1 MALELKIV
9 SPSEEGFVKEIVWNA
24 DEIATEVEAK
34 VGYYKNLVY
43 TEDQVTE
50 AKKDRAQLN
59 KFISALK
66 DKDRE
71 IKRLCLAPYEVF
83 HNQMMKIISKVEEP
97 VMLIDT
103 QVKGFEEQQK
113 QKKLQAI
120 RELYDSKGFWPWL
133 TLERMMDR
141 HASTC
146 KKWMNK
152 SCSMKQIDSDMIE
165 IQHKMGEDILALNGL
180 KFGAQM
186 ALSEYK
192 RSMDVTAAMAEAQ
205 KFEEARRA
213 EEALKKQLEE
223 QKQVR
228 AQAQQAGSGT
238 GIEDEVP
245 FGTEEVKQIRME
257 DILTPPA
264 PAAPIPGERREKAF
278 KVFVTKEELDALNNF
293 LISNGY
299 HFRQISL

>member
-24 DEIATEVEAK
+24 DEIAAEVEAK

-83 HNQMMKIISKVEEP
+83 HNQMLKIISKVEEP

-113 QKKLQAI
+113 KQKMQSI

-133 TLERMMDR
+133 TLERLMDR
-141 HASTC
+141 HASIC

-152 SCSMKQIDSDMIE
+152 SCSMKQIESDMIE

-213 EEALKKQLEE
+213 EEALKKQLAE
-223 QKQVR
+223 Q
-228 AQAQQAGSGT
+228 AQAQPAEPAQAL
-238 GIEDEVP
+238 EDERP
-245 FGTEEVKQIRME
+245 FGAEAGVQMQMDLNPE
-257 DILTPPA
+257 PA
-264 PAAPIPGERREKAF
+264 RETPGERREKAF
-278 KVFVTKEELDALNNF
+278 KVFVTKEELQALNRF
-293 LISNGY
+293 LIDNGY
-299 HFRQISL
+299 IFNQISL

>member
-24 DEIATEVEAK
+24 DEIATEVDAK

-43 TEDQVTE
+43 TEDNVTE

-71 IKRLCLAPYEVF
+71 IKLLCLAPYEAF
-83 HNQMMKIISKVEEP
+83 HNKMLKIITLVEEP
-97 VMLIDT
+97 VGLIDT

-113 QKKLQAI
+113 KQKLQAI
-120 RELYDSKGFWPWL
+120 QEMFDSKGFWPWL
-133 TLERMMDR
+133 TLEKLMDR

-152 SCSMKQIDSDMIE
+152 SCSMKQIESDMIE
-165 IQHKMGEDILALNGL
+165 LQHKMGEDILALNGL

-205 KFEEARRA
+205 KFEEARQA
-213 EEALKKQLEE
+213 EEALKKQLAE
-223 QKQVR
+223 
-228 AQAQQAGSGT
+228 QAQVQKAEPSQAL
-238 GIEDEVP
+238 EDERP
-245 FGTEEVKQIRME
+245 FGSETGVQMQMDLNATIS
-257 DILTPPA
+257 
-264 PAAPIPGERREKAF
+264 GEKREKAF
-278 KVFVTKEELDALNNF
+278 KVFVTKEELDALNRF
-293 LISNGY
+293 LIDNGY
-299 HFRQISL
+299 IFKQISL

>member
-34 VGYYKNLVY
+34 IGYYKNLVY
-43 TEDQVTE
+43 TEDQITE

-59 KFISALK
+59 KFVSALK

-71 IKRLCLAPYEVF
+71 IKRLCLAPYEAF
-83 HNQMMKIISKVEEP
+83 HNKMLKIISLVEEP
-97 VMLIDT
+97 VAMIDT
-103 QVKGFEEQQK
+103 QVKGFEDQQK
-113 QKKLQAI
+113 QKKIQAI
-120 RELYDSKGFWPWL
+120 REMYDSKGFWPWL

-141 HASTC
+141 HASIC

-152 SCSMKQIDSDMIE
+152 SCSMKQIESDMIE

-205 KFEEARRA
+205 KFEEARQA
-213 EEALKKQLEE
+213 EEALKKQLAE
-223 QKQVR
+223 
-228 AQAQQAGSGT
+228 QAQPTEPVPAL
-238 GIEDEVP
+238 EDESP
-245 FGTEEVKQIRME
+245 FGAEPGVQMQMNLNPE
-257 DILTPPA
+257 

-278 KVFVTKEELDALNNF
+278 KVFVTKEELQALNRF
-293 LISNGY
+293 LIDNGY
-299 HFRQISL
+299 IFKQISL

>member
-34 VGYYKNLVY
+34 IGYYKNLVY

-71 IKRLCLAPYEVF
+71 IKRLCLAPYEAF
-83 HNQMMKIISKVEEP
+83 HNKMLKIISLVEEP
-97 VMLIDT
+97 VAMIDT

-113 QKKLQAI
+113 KQKMQAI
-120 RELYDSKGFWPWL
+120 QEMFDSKGFWPWL
-133 TLERMMDR
+133 TLEKLMGR
-141 HASTC
+141 HESTC

-152 SCSMKQIDSDMIE
+152 SCSMKQIESDMIE
-165 IQHKMGEDILALNGL
+165 IQHRMGEDILALNGL

-205 KFEEARRA
+205 KFEEARQA
-213 EEALKKQLEE
+213 EEALKRQLAE
-223 QKQVR
+223 Q
-228 AQAQQAGSGT
+228 AQAQPAGPSPAL
-238 GIEDEVP
+238 EDERP
-245 FGTEEVKQIRME
+245 FGSEPGVQMQMDLNPE
-257 DILTPPA
+257 
-264 PAAPIPGERREKAF
+264 PAAPIPVERREKAF
-278 KVFVTKEELDALNNF
+278 KVFVTKEELDALNRF
-293 LISNGY
+293 LIDNGY
-299 HFRQISL
+299 IFKQISL

>member
-34 VGYYKNLVY
+34 IGYYKNLVY

-71 IKRLCLAPYEVF
+71 IKRLCLAPYEAF
-83 HNQMMKIISKVEEP
+83 HNKMLKIISLVEEP
-97 VMLIDT
+97 VAMIDT

-113 QKKLQAI
+113 KQKIQAI
-120 RELYDSKGFWPWL
+120 QEMFDSKGFWPWL
-133 TLERMMDR
+133 TLEKLMDR
-141 HASTC
+141 HTSTC

-152 SCSMKQIDSDMIE
+152 SCSMKQIEADMIE

-205 KFEEARRA
+205 KFEEARQA
-213 EEALKKQLEE
+213 EEALKSQLAE
-223 QKQVR
+223 
-228 AQAQQAGSGT
+228 QAQPAGSSPAL
-238 GIEDEVP
+238 EDERP
-245 FGTEEVKQIRME
+245 FGSEPGVQMQMDLNPE
-257 DILTPPA
+257 PA
-264 PAAPIPGERREKAF
+264 REIPGERREKAF
-278 KVFVTKEELDALNNF
+278 KVFVTKEELQALNRF
-293 LISNGY
+293 LIDNGY
-299 HFRQISL
+299 IFKQISL

>member
-83 HNQMMKIISKVEEP
+83 HNQIMKIISKVEEP

-152 SCSMKQIDSDMIE
+152 SCSMKQIEADMIE

-180 KFGAQM
+180 KFGVQM
-186 ALSEYK
+186 ALTEYK

-205 KFEEARRA
+205 KFEEARQA

-299 HFRQISL
+299 LFRQISL

>member
-24 DEIATEVEAK
+24 DEIAAEVDAK

-59 KFISALK
+59 KFIAALK
-66 DKDRE
+66 AKDKE
-71 IKRLCLAPYEVF
+71 IKGLCLAPYEAF
-83 HNQMMKIISKVEEP
+83 HNKMLKIITLVEEP
-97 VMLIDT
+97 VGLIDT

-113 QKKLQAI
+113 KQKLQAI
-120 RELYDSKGFWPWL
+120 QELFESKGFWPWL
-133 TLERMMDR
+133 TLEKLMDR

-152 SCSMKQIDSDMIE
+152 SCSMKQIESDMIE
-165 IQHKMGEDILALNGL
+165 LQHKMGEDILALNGL

-205 KFEEARRA
+205 KFEEARQA
-213 EEALKKQLEE
+213 EEALKKQLAE
-223 QKQVR
+223 Q
-228 AQAQQAGSGT
+228 AQAQPAGLSPAL
-238 GIEDEVP
+238 EDERP
-245 FGTEEVKQIRME
+245 FGSEPGVQMQMNLNPEPVRE
-257 DILTPPA
+257 
-264 PAAPIPGERREKAF
+264 APISGERREKAF
-278 KVFVTKEELDALNNF
+278 KVFVTKEELDALNHF

>member
-34 VGYYKNLVY
+34 IGYYKNLVY

-71 IKRLCLAPYEVF
+71 IKRLCLAPYEAF
-83 HNQMMKIISKVEEP
+83 HNKMLKIISLVEEP
-97 VMLIDT
+97 VAMIDT

-113 QKKLQAI
+113 KQKIQAI
-120 RELYDSKGFWPWL
+120 QEMFDSKGFWPWL
-133 TLERMMDR
+133 TLEKLMDR
-141 HASTC
+141 HTSTC

-152 SCSMKQIDSDMIE
+152 SCSMKQIEADMIE

-186 ALSEYK
+186 APSEYK

-205 KFEEARRA
+205 KFEEARQA
-213 EEALKKQLEE
+213 EEALKSQLAE
-223 QKQVR
+223 
-228 AQAQQAGSGT
+228 QAQPAGSSPAL
-238 GIEDEVP
+238 EDERP
-245 FGTEEVKQIRME
+245 FGSEPGVQMQMDLNPE
-257 DILTPPA
+257 PA
-264 PAAPIPGERREKAF
+264 REIPGERREKAF
-278 KVFVTKEELDALNNF
+278 KVFVTKEELQALNRF
-293 LISNGY
+293 LIDNGY
-299 HFRQISL
+299 IFKQISL